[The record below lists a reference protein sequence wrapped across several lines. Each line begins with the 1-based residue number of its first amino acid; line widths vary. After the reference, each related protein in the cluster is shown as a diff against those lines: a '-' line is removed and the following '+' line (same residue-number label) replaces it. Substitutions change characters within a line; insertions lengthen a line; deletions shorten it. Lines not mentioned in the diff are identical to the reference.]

1 MVVKKKDDRLQCRM
15 EPEVMGWMR
24 KAAAK
29 KRMTVSRFARTL
41 LEEVYEAR
49 HAK

>member
-1 MVVKKKDDRLQCRM
+1 MVAEKEDRLQCRM
-15 EPEVMGWMR
+15 RGEVMGWMR

-29 KRMTVSRFARTL
+29 KRMTVSKYARIII
-41 LEEVYEAR
+41 EEKFEDR

>member
-1 MVVKKKDDRLQCRM
+1 MVAELKEDRLQCRM
-15 EPEVMGWMR
+15 KPEVMGWMR

-29 KRMTVSRFARTL
+29 KRITVSRFARNMI
-41 LEEVYEAR
+41 EEAYNAR

>member
-1 MVVKKKDDRLQCRM
+1 MVIELKEDRLQCRM
-15 EPEVMGWMR
+15 KPEVMGWMR

-29 KRMTVSRFARTL
+29 KRMTVSRFARAII
-41 LEEVYEAR
+41 EEKFEGR